1 MELGLTATINQT
13 IDVDTASL
21 LATEFGYEVENVA
34 IDVDKILQRIE
45 ATPATPLPLPAMR
58 ARGAQVTD
66 IVVLVVA
73 ADDGVMPQTIEA
85 IDHAKAAEVPII
97 AAINKIDKPEADPE
111 RVKRDLSELGLV
123 PEEWGGHT
131 LYAQVSA
138 KKRQGIDAF
147 LELILL
153 QAEMLDLK
161 ENPAKP
167 GRGVV
172 VEARLD
178 RGHGPVGTVMVQE
191 GTLQPGDGFVSGET
205 YGRGKAMLD
214 ERGKQVKAAGPGTPI

>member
-58 ARGAQVTD
+58 GGGAQVTD
-66 IVVLVVA
+66 IVGLVVA
-73 ADDGVMPQTIEA
+73 ADDGVMPQTLEA
-85 IDHAKAAEVPII
+85 IDHAKAAEVPLIV
-97 AAINKIDKPEADPE
+97 AINKIDKPEADPE
-111 RVKRDLSELGLV
+111 KVKRDLTELGLV

-138 KKRQGIDAF
+138 KKRTGIEGL
-147 LELILL
+147 LELVLL

-161 ENPAKP
+161 ENPHKP
-167 GRGVV
+167 ARGVL
-172 VEARLD
+172 VEAWLD
-178 RGHGPVGTVMVQE
+178 RGRGPVGTVLIQE
-191 GTLQPGDGFVSGET
+191 GTLTTGEVFVS
-205 YGRGKAMLD
+205 RG
-214 ERGKQVKAAGPGTPI
+214 